1 MEPREIKTMNEIN
14 ILITS
19 AGRRVELVQCFQS
32 AKKELHIEGMIVAA
46 DASLIAPAL
55 FFADKKYQVC
65 RIDNK
70 NYIDEIIQICKDN
83 RIHGIIPTLDTEL
96 LKLAENKVKIEKE
109 SGAKVII
116 SDLEIIKI
124 FRNKYNTADFF
135 LNNGFKAPCYYNLDD
150 IEYNNMAYPL
160 FIKPLDGSSSVNAFK
175 INNAEELKFFS
186 KYVPN
191 ALVTDFI
198 KGDEYTVDVLC
209 DLEGNCISI
218 VPRKRLVVRAGEI
231 QKGVVEKNQSII
243 SETRRVLE
251 ILKPVGP
258 ITLQCIVNE
267 SGVYFIEIN
276 PRFGGG
282 APMSIKAGADSPKNL
297 YKLLKGN
304 KLSYQD
310 DYMEGLTGIRFDQA
324 IYVDANGELLHD

>member
-1 MEPREIKTMNEIN
+1 MTMNEIN

-32 AKKELHIEGMIVAA
+32 AKKVLNIDGMIIAA

-65 RIDNK
+65 KIGNE

-96 LKLAENKVKIEKE
+96 LKFAENRERIERE
-109 SGAKVII
+109 SGAKVIV
-116 SDLEIIKI
+116 SDPGTIKV
-124 FRNKYNTADFF
+124 FRNKYKTADFF
-135 LNNGFKAPCYYNLDD
+135 LNNGFQAPRYYNLNEIDYD
-150 IEYNNMAYPL
+150 SMSYPL
-160 FIKPLDGSSSVNAFK
+160 FIKPLDGSSSINAFK
-175 INNAEELKFFS
+175 ISNSEELSFFS

-198 KGDEYTVDVLC
+198 QGDEYTVDVLC
-209 DLEGNCISI
+209 DFHGDCVSI

-231 QKGVVEKNQSII
+231 QKGIVEKKQSII
-243 SETRRVLE
+243 DETKRVLE

-258 ITLQCIVNE
+258 ITLQCIVND

-297 YKLLKGN
+297 YKLLNGD

-310 DYMEGLTGIRFDQA
+310 DYQEGLTGIRFDQA
-324 IYVDANGELLHD
+324 IYVDANGEMVHD